1 MNWKSILSI
10 VAFVFS
16 AAHAQNGV
24 APPDPYVIDDSFA
37 VGSRDTNPL
46 SFRSPVINPAL
57 KTLVLIVA
65 GQSNA
70 ANIVPTRIAPT
81 NVSVIDQMNIYDGA
95 LYSVRGDL
103 LGCSNDDTHGNMNVQ
118 LADKFISNG
127 IFNRVIIADIA
138 ISTTTIAQW
147 STGTLSTRIPVIMR
161 RLAAAG
167 ITPSTTGATFA
178 FLWEQGES
186 DSGTAQA
193 TYQSAFGT
201 IKSNLLAAGFSG
213 RIFIAEQTMLN
224 GVTNATVEAAQIALV
239 DNTSIWS
246 AGNMDA
252 LTGTN
257 RQSDNTHWSD
267 TGAPNAA
274 TAVYN
279 GMHASGAPF

>member
-81 NVSVIDQMNIYDGA
+81 NASVIDQMNIYDGA

-167 ITPSTTGATFA
+167 ITPSTTGVTFA

-201 IKSNLLAAGFSG
+201 IKSSLLAAGFSG
-213 RIFIAEQTMLN
+213 HIFVAEQTMLN

-279 GMHASGAPF
+279 AMHASGIPF